1 MTNIVK
7 RDQNGNV
14 MVALTSKIVVFSIA
28 IAMTL
33 ISEELPIES
42 LRHALWA
49 IISYVNSNKKNSS
62 WAI

>member
-7 RDQNGNV
+7 RDQNGNE

-28 IAMTL
+28 IAVTL
-33 ISEELPIES
+33 ISEEIPIES

-49 IISYVNSNKKNSS
+49 ISFVNSNKKNSS
-62 WAI
+62 